1 MAGKA
6 TAFGLASAVHI
17 RRWWPPYWY
26 KLKIYAEEAKSPDP
40 SVSAQCELDS
50 LINTRPLTI
59 RMAASIRVGVT
70 ASPKTRM
77 PTMNAPTA
85 RRPP

>member
-26 KLKIYAEEAKSPDP
+26 KLKIYAEEAKI
-40 SVSAQCELDS
+40 A
-50 LINTRPLTI
+50 
-59 RMAASIRVGVT
+59 
-70 ASPKTRM
+70 
-77 PTMNAPTA
+77 
-85 RRPP
+85 